1 MARTVHCTKL
11 NEELEGLDF
20 VPFSNDIGQ
29 RIYDNISKQAWQMW
43 INHSVMVINEYRLN
57 LATTEGKEVY
67 DKPLAAFFFGDITEM
82 PAGYRPPQSE

>member
-43 INHSVMVINEYRLN
+43 INHSN
-57 LATTEGKEVY
+57 LATTEGQEVY
-67 DKPLAAFFFGDITEM
+67 DKHLEEFFFGDSTEM